1 MLTRMLLSLT
11 LLLAACAQPLP
22 PLPADL
28 VRLTLDSGTRADMRA
43 YQLDGELVRQL
54 RFPDLPPGTHELQ
67 VRYQFEVPGGM
78 SGLGQ
83 LSEPRRRTCILGIE
97 GELSAGEHY
106 RVTAYRLGWQP
117 VGYLEDAAGE
127 RLVRARVIRCGP
139 GV

>member
-1 MLTRMLLSLT
+1 MAPRILLSLT
-11 LLLAACAQPLP
+11 LLLSACAQPLP

-28 VRLTLDSGTRADMRA
+28 VRVALDSGTRADMRA
-43 YQLDGELVRQL
+43 YRLDGELVRQL

-78 SGLGQ
+78 GGLGQ

-97 GELSAGEHY
+97 GEFSAGQHY

-127 RLVRARVIRCGP
+127 RLVRASVIRCGP

>member
-1 MLTRMLLSLT
+1 MPPRILLSLT
-11 LLLAACAQPLP
+11 LLLSACAQPLP

-28 VRLTLDSGTRADMRA
+28 VRVALDSGTRADMRA
-43 YQLDGELVRQL
+43 YRLDGELVRQL

-78 SGLGQ
+78 GGLGQ

-127 RLVRARVIRCGP
+127 RLVRASVIRCGP

>member
-1 MLTRMLLSLT
+1 MAPRILLSLT
-11 LLLAACAQPLP
+11 LLLSACAQPLP

-28 VRLTLDSGTRADMRA
+28 VRVALDSGTRADMRA
-43 YQLDGELVRQL
+43 YRLDGELVRQL

-78 SGLGQ
+78 GGLGQ
-83 LSEPRRRTCILGIE
+83 LSEPRRRTCILGVE
-97 GELSAGEHY
+97 GEFNAGQHY
-106 RVTAYRLGWQP
+106 RVTAYRLGWKP

-127 RLVRARVIRCGP
+127 RLVRASVIRCGP

>member
-1 MLTRMLLSLT
+1 
-11 LLLAACAQPLP
+11 
-22 PLPADL
+22 
-28 VRLTLDSGTRADMRA
+28 MRA
-43 YQLDGELVRQL
+43 YRLDGELVRQL

-78 SGLGQ
+78 GGLGQ

-97 GELSAGEHY
+97 GEFNAGQHY
-106 RVTAYRLGWQP
+106 RVTAYRLGWKP

-127 RLVRARVIRCGP
+127 RLVRASVIRCGP